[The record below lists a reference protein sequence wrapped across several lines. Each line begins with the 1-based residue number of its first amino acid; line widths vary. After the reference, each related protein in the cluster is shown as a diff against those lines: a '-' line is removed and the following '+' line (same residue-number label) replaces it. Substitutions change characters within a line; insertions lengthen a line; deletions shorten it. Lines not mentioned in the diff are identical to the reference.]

1 MTRGRLPWLVL
12 VPVTGL
18 ILAACMLMG
27 PAGIGLRGLDT
38 AAGQAIL
45 TLRIHRVIG
54 GFLVGAGLACAG
66 VVLQAILRNPL
77 ADPYV
82 LGVSSGAGLGAA
94 VAILTGLALRT
105 AFALP
110 AVAFVASVLTLLV
123 VYTVASQGAPPTVYG
138 LILSGVIVS
147 AICSSLLMF
156 LVSTAQAEG
165 LHQVTWWLLGNL
177 QPSSPEL
184 LVLAGVLI
192 VAGCCGSWI
201 LSRELNA
208 LTLGTEVA
216 ATVGV
221 RTGAAVGTGLLLATL
236 MTSAAVA
243 LAGLIGFVG
252 LIVPHAARGLVGP
265 DHRRLIPAS
274 ALAGGAFL
282 ALCDAV
288 ARTVLA
294 PIEIPVGVVTA
305 LLGGPFFLFILRKKR
320 RSAWIG

>member
-1 MTRGRLPWLVL
+1 MKRGRLPWLVL
-12 VPVTGL
+12 LP
-18 ILAACMLMG
+18 LAALVLTACVMMG
-27 PAGIGLRGLDT
+27 PSGIGLRGLDT
-38 AAGQAIL
+38 PAGQAIL
-45 TLRIHRVIG
+45 TLRVHRVAC
-54 GFLVGAGLACAG
+54 GFLVGAALACAG

-94 VAILTGLALRT
+94 LAILTGIALRT
-105 AFALP
+105 VFALP
-110 AVAFVASVLTLLV
+110 AVAFIASVLTLLI
-123 VYTVASQGAPPTVYG
+123 VYAVASQGAPPTVYG

-177 QPSSPEL
+177 QPASPRL
-184 LVLAGVLI
+184 LALAAALI
-192 VAGCCGSWI
+192 AAGCAGAWVM
-201 LSRELNA
+201 SRELNA
-208 LTLGTEVA
+208 LTLGSEVA
-216 ATVGV
+216 SNVGI
-221 RTGAAVGTGLLLATL
+221 RTGAAVALGLLLATL
-236 MTSAAVA
+236 LTSAAVA

-265 DHRRLIPAS
+265 DHRRLLPAS

-282 ALCDAV
+282 ALCDAL

-294 PIEIPVGVVTA
+294 PVEIPVGVVTA